1 MTATDTAAEQISIE
15 DFQAEAAS
23 WLKENAKPKVAED
36 GPAPEWGEGEFSV
49 SIFHN
54 LEHEQEQN
62 LLDEIA

>member
-36 GPAPEWGEGEFSV
+36 GPAPE
-49 SIFHN
+49 
-54 LEHEQEQN
+54 
-62 LLDEIA
+62 